1 MAMRDPPLQVHNNTP
16 GNVESDM
23 RKEDRIRQ
31 QHDRNE
37 QQLNKQI
44 AQPKEEERIKGGS
57 AADQP
62 ARPPRQSGKLP
73 LPD

>member
-1 MAMRDPPLQVHNNTP
+1 
-16 GNVESDM
+16 M

-31 QHDRNE
+31 QHDRTE
-37 QQLNKQI
+37 QLNNQT